1 MNGREWEETI
11 EKLVISYVKEYR
23 EEKGLPNLWRTP
35 LVGYADANDPYIQRL
50 PELVADVHKLPQDF
64 MKNPKVVI
72 SYFIPFTKEL
82 ERTNVGIE
90 DHSASEEWAD
100 AYKATNAMM
109 ASLNEYLVEKIQ
121 ELGGRAA
128 VTEGVGMLYDI
139 LKSNWSQ
146 RHIAYAAG
154 LGTFGINNMLI
165 TKEGCCG
172 RYNSIVADIPV
183 QQKERPTEENCLYKS
198 KEICKKCVKNC
209 FSGALT
215 TEGFDRRKC
224 FETCEKN
231 MAVYGVDVCGKCVT
245 DIPCAFTAP

>member
-64 MKNPKVVI
+64 MKKPKVVI

-109 ASLNEYLVEKIQ
+109 ASLNEYLVEKI
-121 ELGGRAA
+121 
-128 VTEGVGMLYDI
+128 
-139 LKSNWSQ
+139 
-146 RHIAYAAG
+146 
-154 LGTFGINNMLI
+154 
-165 TKEGCCG
+165 
-172 RYNSIVADIPV
+172 
-183 QQKERPTEENCLYKS
+183 
-198 KEICKKCVKNC
+198 
-209 FSGALT
+209 
-215 TEGFDRRKC
+215 
-224 FETCEKN
+224 
-231 MAVYGVDVCGKCVT
+231 
-245 DIPCAFTAP
+245 

>member
-1 MNGREWEETI
+1 MNEKKWKETI
-11 EKLVISYVKEYR
+11 EELAISYVKDYR
-23 EEKGLPNLWRTP
+23 EEKGLPDLWRTP
-35 LVGYADANDPYIQRL
+35 LVGYAGAYDPYIQKL
-50 PELVADVHKLPQDF
+50 SEIVTEVHKLPQDF
-64 MKNPKVVI
+64 MENPKVVI

-82 ERTNVGIE
+82 ERTNVGVE
-90 DHSASEEWAD
+90 GNFASEEWAA
-100 AYKATNAMM
+100 AYKTTNTMM
-109 ASLNEYLVEKIQ
+109 ASLNEYLVDKIR

-128 VTEGVGMLYDI
+128 LTEGIGMLYDI

-172 RYNSIVADIPV
+172 RYNSIIADIPV
-183 QQKERPTEENCLYKS
+183 APSGHLEEENCLYKR
-198 KEICKKCVKNC
+198 KGICKKCVKNC

-215 TEGFDRRKC
+215 TEGFDRHKC
-224 FETCEKN
+224 YEACEKN
-231 MAVYGVDVCGKCVT
+231 LAVFGVDVCGKCVT